1 MAPASKPPGVPALPV
16 AEGRGRRVTLKDVA
30 RALGVSP
37 ATVSNAYNRPDQLS
51 PARRGEVLRV
61 AAELGYSGPDPLA
74 SGLRRGR
81 SGAVGVLY
89 DASLAY
95 AFADPA
101 ASLFLGGVARALEGA
116 GLNLLLLPAPGS
128 LPQGRGALSAAGVD
142 GFIAYSCRDGSP
154 LLEELLGRGLPT
166 VLVDQSPLPGASL
179 VGVDDFGGARAAAR
193 HLLELGHRRLG
204 VLALGGGTPA
214 GGGYRAVRERLR
226 GYRAALTEAGPDAA
240 GLELLEAGA
249 NTRQQGERLAREL
262 LLRHPDISGLLCMSD
277 VLAQGALRAVG
288 EGGRFVAVV
297 GYDDLPA
304 AELLG
309 LSSVSQPTE
318 HKGEQAGRAL
328 LELMAG
334 GAPLE
339 VTLPT
344 RLIVRASSSGATPGP
359 G

>member
-1 MAPASKPPGVPALPV
+1 
-16 AEGRGRRVTLKDVA
+16 
-30 RALGVSP
+30 
-37 ATVSNAYNRPDQLS
+37 NAYNRPDQLS
-51 PARRGEVLRV
+51 AARRGEVLRV

-101 ASLFLGGVARALEGA
+101 ASLFLGGVAGALEGA

-128 LPQGRGALSAAGVD
+128 RPQGRGALSAAGVD
-142 GFIAYSCRDGSP
+142 GSISYSCRDGSP

-166 VLVDQSPLPGASL
+166 VLVDQSPRPGASL

-193 HLLELGHRRLG
+193 HLLGLGHRRLG
-204 VLALGGGTPA
+204 VLGLGGGPDGA
-214 GGGYRAVRERLR
+214 GSGYRAARERLR
-226 GYRAALTEAGPDAA
+226 GYRAALTEAGLDAA

-262 LLRHPDISGLLCMSD
+262 LRRHDDLSGLLCMSD

-309 LSSVSQPTE
+309 LSSVAQPTE
-318 HKGEQAGRAL
+318 HKGERAGRAL
-328 LELMAG
+328 LELRNG
-334 GAPLE
+334 GAPQE

-344 RLIVRASSSGATPGP
+344 RLIVRASSSSGP
-359 G
+359 GLRLTDPFG